1 MQVEHFFFAKS
12 DRVFF
17 AQPILI
23 FELSL
28 VEKKKSRLAKTLC
41 VLWNTF
47 STDNQLDIVIAFM
60 TLNVK
65 LNVKPFTG
73 GNIQL
78 RFKNDIFFKFEERV
92 M

>member
-1 MQVEHFFFAKS
+1 MQVEHFFFLQKWPG
-12 DRVFF
+12 FF

-28 VEKKKSRLAKTLC
+28 VEKKNQDWLRLYVFYEIL
-41 VLWNTF
+41 F
-47 STDNQLDIVIAFM
+47 PIDNQLDIVIAFM

-78 RFKNDIFFKFEERV
+78 RFKNDIFF
-92 M
+92 

>member
-28 VEKKKSRLAKTLC
+28 VEKK
-41 VLWNTF
+41 
-47 STDNQLDIVIAFM
+47 NQD
-60 TLNVK
+60 
-65 LNVKPFTG
+65 
-73 GNIQL
+73 
-78 RFKNDIFFKFEERV
+78 
-92 M
+92 